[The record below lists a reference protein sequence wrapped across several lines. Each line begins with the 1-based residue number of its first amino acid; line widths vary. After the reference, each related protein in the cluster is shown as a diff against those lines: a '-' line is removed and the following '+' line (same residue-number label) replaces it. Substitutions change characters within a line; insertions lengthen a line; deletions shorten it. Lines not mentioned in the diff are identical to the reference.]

1 MLLINCTFVALS
13 TLVKLKHI
21 LFLSSV
27 LLFISRAYGQGNA
40 SSILYQLSGKIID
53 ANAKSPLPAASVA
66 ESGTANGVISDKYGR
81 YGLRVHAGQVRLSC
95 QYIGYITLDTLIN
108 VTGNTQL
115 DFHLK
120 PSANVLNQ
128 INIKSTAAAHR
139 EIATQDMTVLQ
150 GNELDRTRGLSLGDA
165 LKSITGVTTFQTGPS
180 IAKPVIHGLTGS
192 RVLIL
197 NNGVMLQAQQ
207 WGQEHAPEIDPFI
220 ANQIEV
226 IKGAAGIRY
235 GADAIAGVVSVN
247 PKPLPKDTGT
257 MNGEVNAVG
266 MTNSRLGA
274 FSAMLEGA
282 FGKKLAG
289 LSYRLQGTY
298 KRAGNTSTPDYI
310 LGNTGL
316 RESDFSAALQYY
328 HKNYGIEAYYSD
340 FDTKLGIEYDT
351 NVGSVTD
358 LQLRIA
364 EGGPV
369 TKYNFSYFIDRP
381 YQTVNHATAKL
392 RSFYNISDSSK
403 IEVQYAYQQN
413 TRTEYEELSLSP
425 SLAPALYLQIHTST
439 LEANFD
445 HKDGGGFYGS
455 AGLSGMNQGNIRMY
469 EYLIPN
475 YIDYDGG
482 AYAIERYRH
491 KKLLLEGGARY
502 DYRWLRAFAFDAN
515 AAKIDVT
522 TTHYSGNSA
531 ILGATYNFTNDLKL
545 TGNYSAAFRA
555 PAINELYI
563 DGVHQSIAE
572 FEVGDPNLRTERA
585 NDFSL
590 NLSYA
595 ATWLAVDLEG
605 YYNHIDNFIFEEPT
619 GTFYHSQS
627 GELLEFKYTQANVY
641 FRGIDL
647 GITLK
652 PLDSLEINSKSSL
665 IYAWNETIHN
675 YLIYTPPARFQNGF
689 TYHFG
694 AIGAFKNISL
704 GAENIYVAKQNNVPA
719 GYDFEPPPGAYSLF
733 NAHIGFKLIINKTLA
748 DFDIAAN
755 NLTNVAYKDYLDR
768 FRYFADEPGRNIIF
782 RLRMPFKILTNNK
795 SSINN

>member
-1 MLLINCTFVALS
+1 VYNKFTLLSLI
-13 TLVKLKHI
+13 
-21 LFLSSV
+21 
-27 LLFISRAYGQGNA
+27 LLFIVAFTHGQTIVKGK
-40 SSILYQLSGKIID
+40 LFQLSGKIID
-53 ANAKSPLPAASVA
+53 ADSRIPLPAASVA
-66 ESGTANGVISDKYGR
+66 VMGTADGVLSDKNGKYLLKINAGP
-81 YGLRVHAGQVRLSC
+81 VHVIC
-95 QYIGYITLDTLIN
+95 QYIGYKTVDTLMN
-108 VTGNTQL
+108 VSNDQQL
-115 DFHLK
+115 NFYLK
-120 PSANVLNQ
+120 PSAQALNQ
-128 INIKSTAAAHR
+128 VNIQATTTAQK
-139 EIATQDMTVLQ
+139 EIATQNLTILQ
-150 GNELDRTRGLSLGDA
+150 GNDLERTRGLSLGDA

-197 NNGVMLQAQQ
+197 NNGVTLQAQQ

-247 PKPLPKDTGT
+247 PKPLPTDTGT
-257 MNGEVNAVG
+257 MDGEVNAVG

-298 KRAGNTSTPDYI
+298 KRAGNSSTPNYI

-316 RESDFSAALQYY
+316 SENDFSAALQYR
-328 HKNYGIEAYYSD
+328 HKNYGFDAYYSD

-351 NVGSVTD
+351 EVGSISD
-358 LQLRIA
+358 LQMRIA

-369 TKYNFSYFIDRP
+369 TTYNFSYFIDRP
-381 YQTVNHATAKL
+381 YQLVNHATTKFKG
-392 RSFYNISDSSK
+392 FYNITDSSK
-403 IEVQYAYQQN
+403 IDLQYAYQQN
-413 TRTEYEELSLSP
+413 TRKEYEELSFSP
-425 SLAPALYLQIHTST
+425 SLDPALYLQIHTST
-439 LEANFD
+439 VEANWD
-445 HKDGGGFYGS
+445 HKDGGGFSGS
-455 AGLSGMNQGNIRMY
+455 AGFSGMNQGNIRMY

-475 YIDYDGG
+475 YVDYDGG
-482 AYAIERYRH
+482 VYAIERYKH
-491 KKLLLEGGARY
+491 KKLLLEAGARY

-522 TTHYSGNSA
+522 TTHYSGTSGTF
-531 ILGATYNFTNDLKL
+531 GATYNFTDNLKL
-545 TGNYSAAFRA
+545 TGNYSVAFR
-555 PAINELYI
+555 PPSINELYI
-563 DGVHQSIAE
+563 DGVHQSIGE
-572 FEVGDPNLRTERA
+572 FEIGDPNLQTERA

-590 NLSYA
+590 NLNYA
-595 ATWLAVDLEG
+595 NKWLAVDLEG
-605 YYNHIDNFIFEEPT
+605 YYNQIKNFIFEEPT
-619 GTFYHSQS
+619 GTYYHAPS
-627 GELLEFKYTQANVY
+627 GALLEFEYTQANVY
-641 FRGIDL
+641 FRGVDL
-647 GITLK
+647 GITVK
-652 PLDSLEINSKSSL
+652 PVDSLEINSKSSL

-675 YLIYTPPARFQNGF
+675 YLIYTPPTRLQNGI

-704 GAENIYVAKQNNVPA
+704 GAENIFVAKQTHVPP

-733 NAHIGFKLIINKTLA
+733 NAHIGFKLIINRTFA

-782 RLRMPFKILTNNK
+782 RLRVPFKILKNNK
-795 SSINN
+795 GSINN